1 MINPIILIFVG
12 GASGA
17 TLREFI
23 MLMSPHLADG
33 FPVDILVA
41 NLIAAFLIG
50 LVTGL
55 HSRSAVSD
63 DVNTLVAT
71 GIMGGL
77 STFSSFV
84 YGSAV
89 LMSTSAS
96 SASVA
101 VIYILVSLVFGY
113 VAVVAGMRIGQ
124 RGAT

>member
-1 MINPIILIFVG
+1 MINPIILVFVG
-12 GASGA
+12 GALGA
-17 TLREFI
+17 AAREFI

-33 FPVDILVA
+33 FPVDILLA

-55 HSRSAVSD
+55 HNRSAVSD
-63 DVNTLVAT
+63 DVNTLVAS

-89 LMSTSAS
+89 LMSASAS

-101 VIYILVSLVFGY
+101 VIYVLVSLVFGY
-113 VAVVAGMRIGQ
+113 VAVVAGMRIG
-124 RGAT
+124 